1 MEMKLK
7 ILCEAGVID
16 DDTRIGVLTAWELVS
31 DEFGIPRELE
41 QLNMAMTHLANTVS
55 RIKQGIPI
63 AKGLD
68 PEIMKEIK
76 QDDYYPEIKKLN
88 DTICQIVGISEVP
101 AEENSFLLSNLYS
114 LYLL

>member
-1 MEMKLK
+1 MEMKLR

-16 DDTRIGVLTAWELVS
+16 DDTRIDVLTAWELVS
-31 DEFGIPRELE
+31 DKLGIPRELE

-63 AKGLD
+63 ENGLD
-68 PEIMKEIK
+68 PEIIEEIK
-76 QDDYYPEIKKLN
+76 QDDCYPDIKELN
-88 DTICQIVGISEVP
+88 DTICQIVGIPEVP